1 MTSLTTYYEERD
13 LRKLKYTVRIAGF
26 TVTGLRGLSYSYAR
40 GRVPVA
46 SITIP
51 NPPALSITAWNLG
64 RRAPVEVYL
73 GFGIYD
79 VRVFTGTVESVSR
92 NERFCTIDCAGTSKA
107 LDSVFARTI
116 NVPFVGSA
124 TSIVENL
131 LDEAGIDDHDVNL
144 PAWTVGSVVPQTKQ
158 FQSYGD
164 AINSVSEVDGS
175 IWHEMPTGQIKV
187 GVFDPMPAPAPF
199 RTYYA
204 AIPSGVTESK
214 PAGVTN
220 VNARPRLRGIDIKEY
235 PREVKNRVWVRGAT
249 VGENVLETHAKSDS
263 PWVPNPPRYSDH
275 TFPNEL
281 LDEASKVASSAVR
294 QITLRNRLETVVTA
308 RISGD
313 PQVFLCG
320 TVRIEDPRY
329 SGVSGRWFIE
339 AYTTSLT
346 LSEGGGS
353 FETSLVL
360 RGGGPAAGGT
370 IELDPFA
377 SFIWTN
383 SDVTSPA
390 EGATPSAKFKQFVPG
405 TLPGAPV
412 GGGQGVLVTYDGR
425 GSMDFDGQVVSYA
438 WSGTAAGGWTA
449 TGSVY
454 ARTYNPAV
462 DTTDTVTLI
471 VTDNDGNASAPFTAQ
486 VLLKGTTAN
495 PTADDTVPGGS
506 GFRGGQA
513 MIMQLFTAVDTHMS
527 ASRDGGGAWTDRTK
541 AAAGVSG
548 NFISVSARVAYEDW
562 TVAAVFG
569 TAAGELVRTTD
580 WCATSALVASLGAV
594 RIEDVWASTYHPGV
608 FFAVTNNG
616 KIYRSADGGVT
627 WALFKDFGDGFPL
640 YALGTPGDNIFV
652 FGGNSS
658 TPDSLIRWSYGATEN
673 FWPIAIAGA
682 LATALTAA
690 GAGHHVIAAASREF
704 GELAILFDTGVSP
717 RLWYC
722 PDIFKD
728 GTNWTAATGL
738 AVGDGKALAPG
749 FLGPGELV
757 AIVASLTSYYATNG
771 IAFAA
776 KGAAA
781 SQINHTFWEV
791 GQWGAYLAMA
801 ETHVLKTNDLGA
813 TWGIVRNLATLDAS
827 ARGRKI
833 SFVVAPLQPVSTTIY
848 VLGTNRQK
856 LTAGNV
862 WEDKGATP
870 ANSLK
875 LRNFN
880 GLLWHNTGVDL
891 DHERSEDG
899 GETWDGVATIAGQEG
914 VVEATRD
921 AGGRMWLAT
930 TDTTPAPDQQNT
942 YYSDDIG
949 DTWTA
954 SDSNNM
960 PLGASPEGAFM
971 GIAAHPSDQ
980 NRIAVAY
987 RNNADNLMKAR
998 VTTNRGTAWTTRTI
1012 SSEAAYAGNGTVG
1025 TGGRLF
1031 WLASGRLVAIYTT
1044 RGVPLHVHVR
1054 YSDDDGATWTTAL
1067 DLAMSGN
1074 EAHGYFLTAIRAGSF
1089 GPIFFALDRDS
1100 GLGTSLIYRG
1110 QAGSVWEALDS
1121 PVVDTSPILG
1131 FAHDLVTD
1139 TLYILYTG
1147 GAVYKVANASSVAPA
1162 DWLISCVAL
1171 PASDAGA
1178 RYEGIAVLP

>member
-13 LRKLKYTVRIAGF
+13 LRRLKSTVRIAGF
-26 TVTGLRGLSYSYAR
+26 NVTGVRALSYSYAR
-40 GRVPVA
+40 GRVPTA
-46 SITIP
+46 SIAIP

-64 RRAPVEVYL
+64 RRAPVEIYL
-73 GFGIYD
+73 GFGIFD
-79 VRVFTGTVESVSR
+79 VRVFTGVVESVSR
-92 NERFCTIDCAGTSKA
+92 NERFCTIDCAGASRA
-107 LDSVFARTI
+107 LDSTFARTI
-116 NVPFVGSA
+116 NVAFSGTA
-124 TSIVENL
+124 TSVVENL
-131 LDEAGIDDHDVNL
+131 LDEAGIDDYDVDL
-144 PAWTVGSVVPQTKQ
+144 PAWTLGSAVLQTKQ

-164 AINSVSEVDGS
+164 AINSVAEVDGS
-175 IWHEMPTGQIKV
+175 IWHEHPTGQIRV

-204 AIPSGVTESK
+204 AIPSGTSETQ

-220 VNARPRLRGIDIKEY
+220 ASARPRLRGIDVKEY

-249 VGENVLETHAKSDS
+249 VGENVLETHAKADS

-281 LDEASKVASSAVR
+281 LDSASKVASTAIR
-294 QITLRNRLETVVTA
+294 QINLKNRLETVVTA

-320 TVRIEDPRY
+320 TVRIEDPTY
-329 SGVSGRWFIE
+329 SGVTGRWFIE
-339 AYTTSLT
+339 AYTTSLVIN
-346 LSEGGGS
+346 ENGGN

-390 EGATPSAKFKQFVPG
+390 EGATPSAKFQQFVPS
-405 TLPGAPV
+405 TLPGAPAA
-412 GGGQGVLVTYDGR
+412 GGQGVLVTYDGR
-425 GSMDFDGQVVSYA
+425 GSMDFDGSIASWA
-438 WSGTAAGGWTA
+438 WSGTADGGWTA

-454 ARTYNPAV
+454 ARTYDPAV
-462 DTTDTVTLI
+462 DSTDTVTLI
-471 VTDNDGNASAPFTAQ
+471 VTDNDGNDSAPFTAQ
-486 VLLKGTTAN
+486 VLLEPTAAN
-495 PTADDTVPGGS
+495 PTADDTVVGGS
-506 GFRGGQA
+506 GGRGGQV
-513 MIMQLFTAVDTHMS
+513 MIMQLFTAVDTHMC
-527 ASRDGGGAWTDRTK
+527 ASQDGGETWTDRTK
-541 AAAGVSG
+541 AAAGVTG

-580 WCATSALVASLGAV
+580 WCATSSLVASLGAV
-594 RIEDVWASTYHPGV
+594 RIEDVWASTFHPGV

-616 KIYRSADGGVT
+616 KIYRSADSGVT

-658 TPDSLIRWSYGATEN
+658 TPESLIRWSPGATPD
-673 FWPIAIAGA
+673 FYPIAIAGA
-682 LATALTAA
+682 LLTALGVA

-722 PDIFKD
+722 PDIFQD

-757 AIVASLTSYYATNG
+757 AIVASLTSYYATDG
-771 IAFAA
+771 VTFAA

-813 TWGIVRNLATLDAS
+813 TWGIVRDLSALSAS

-833 SFVVAPLQPVSTTIY
+833 SFVVAPLQPVAASLY
-848 VLGTNRQK
+848 VIGTNRQRFVAGNTWENK
-856 LTAGNV
+856 GAITAGSV
-862 WEDKGATP
+862 
-870 ANSLK
+870 K

-880 GLLWHNTGVDL
+880 GLLWLSLTDQ
-891 DHERSEDG
+891 DYERSEDN
-899 GETWDGVATIAGQEG
+899 GETWDAVATTADQFHP
-914 VVEATRD
+914 EATRD
-921 AGGRMWLAT
+921 AGGRMWAMSHFV
-930 TDTTPAPDQQNT
+930 TPTPDYSNIL
-942 YYSDDIG
+942 YSDDLG
-949 DTWTA
+949 NNWVY
-954 SDSNNM
+954 SDSGNIFDDE
-960 PLGASPEGAFM
+960 AAEGAFM
-971 GIAAHPSDQ
+971 GIACHPNDQ
-980 NRIAVAY
+980 DRIAACW
-987 RNNADNLMKAR
+987 RNNSDNLMMLR
-998 VTTNRGTAWTTRTI
+998 ITTNRGVSWTSRTV
-1012 SSEAAYAGNGTVG
+1012 SSEASYHGINPDGGDNGG
-1025 TGGRLF
+1025 KLF
-1031 WLASGRLVAIYTT
+1031 WLTSGRLVAIYVT
-1044 RGVPLHVHVR
+1044 RANPRHIHARV
-1054 YSDDDGATWTTAL
+1054 SDDDGVTWTTML
-1067 DLAMSGN
+1067 DLAMPSN
-1074 EAHGYFLTAIRAGSF
+1074 AVHGYMITAIKAGLF

-1100 GLGTSLIYRG
+1100 GLGTNLIYRG
-1110 QAGSVWEALDS
+1110 QAGSAWDALDS
-1121 PVVDTSPILG
+1121 PVADTTLIKGL
-1131 FAHDLVTD
+1131 AHDVTSD
-1139 TLYILYTG
+1139 TLYILYAG
-1147 GAVYKVANASSVAPA
+1147 GAVYKIAGASSIAPA
-1162 DWLISCVAL
+1162 DWLAACVAL
-1171 PASDAGA
+1171 TASDVGA
-1178 RYEGIAVLP
+1178 KYEGIVVL